1 MKTYEEQVREA
12 AEYWAQHNVIGAS
25 AEAIIEAEEVLCG
38 MRDRIA
44 EEFGIGRQM
53 VYYAIENAYQAM

>member
-1 MKTYEEQVREA
+1 MKTYEEKIQEA
-12 AEYWAQHNVIGAS
+12 AEFWAKHNVIGAS
-25 AEAIIEAEEVLCG
+25 AEAIIAAEEVLCE
-38 MRDRIA
+38 MRDQIA